1 MLHMSYFAL
10 QTFWDSRLLDPFYTN
25 SIVMPFTGQAIL

>member
-1 MLHMSYFAL
+1 MLHMSYFAFKHFEIAL
-10 QTFWDSRLLDPFYTN
+10 LLDPFYTN